1 MERTEQLTHASAP
14 AHDRSGAYIDWAAIF
29 AGAVV
34 ATAVAA
40 LFTGFGAA
48 LGLSS
53 LSAEPGEG
61 SFSFAVILTGLWMV
75 VTLVASYGI
84 GGYIAGR
91 MRRRVED
98 ASASEVAARDGVNGL
113 VVWGVA
119 MIAGF
124 TVMASVVSGTVST
137 AGSVAGSVASAAGS
151 AAGGMAQGALSA
163 AGAMA
168 QDAAA
173 SNPMGFVTD
182 TLLRPAAVTP
192 GLSDPA
198 ELARQS
204 SAILANVVA
213 TGEISDPDRAYLI
226 SAATATST
234 LSAAEAQI
242 RVDAA
247 VETAQTA
254 RTEAARL
261 AEEAKQAAIDAAE
274 VARVG
279 AVLAGFLIA
288 AASLVAAAAAFVGG
302 VRGGLHRDEGRIF
315 SGLSYS
321 R

>member
-75 VTLVASYGI
+75 ITLVASYGV

-98 ASASEVAARDGVNGL
+98 ASAAEVAARDGVNGL

-124 TVMASVVSGTVST
+124 TVMASVVSGTVSA
-137 AGSVAGSVASAAGS
+137 AGSVADTVATAAGS
-151 AAGGMAQGALSA
+151 AVGGMAEGALAA
-163 AGAMA
+163 AGAMVPGGVSA
-168 QDAAA
+168 
-173 SNPMGFVTD
+173 NPVGFVTD
-182 TLLRPAAVTP
+182 TLLRPATASA

-204 SAILANVVA
+204 GAILANVVA
-213 TGEISDPDRAYLI
+213 TGEITDADRAYLV
-226 SAATATST
+226 SATTTSSALT
-234 LSAAEAQI
+234 AAEAQTRI
-242 RVDAA
+242 DAA
-247 VETAQTA
+247 IATAQSA

-261 AEEAKQAAIDAAE
+261 AEEAKQTAIDAAE
-274 VARVG
+274 AARIS